1 MACET
6 TTDTPINVNPVDV
19 ITIIK
24 QDNNIRSTEKQ
35 HITNRAM
42 TGVRAYTL
50 VGPSAN
56 MSDPY
61 TSEYITMQPLAVY
74 TLLYKYADVRTR
86 TLVTKPRNSFSA
98 KLILVYTVVSLQ

>member
-74 TLLYKYADVRTR
+74 TLLYSMPMYEQEPWVRSHETAS
-86 TLVTKPRNSFSA
+86 PPN
-98 KLILVYTVVSLQ
+98 